1 MGNSRLEQ
9 LLPRML
15 HAEPLPLV
23 QKTAM
28 SHAKGLSRRVNQPV
42 FIKRE
47 DTQTTHSFK
56 LRGAMEKMRSL
67 SEDAR
72 ARGIVA
78 ASAGNHAQGVALA
91 ARTFGCHATLVMP
104 ETTPQIK
111 VNAVRE
117 LGARTILYGDRF
129 HQAYAYAT
137 QFAQQQHATFIHPYD
152 DEDVVIGQSSVGKE
166 LLEQLSGVPSAVFVP
181 VGGGGL
187 LAGIATVVKALSPQ
201 TLVYGVEPEDA
212 ASLKRALQVGWPVD
226 LNHVGGFVD
235 GASVRRIGELGFN
248 AGRMIDGVLT
258 VSNDEICDAI
268 AHCFEEF
275 RAVLEPAG
283 ALSIAGLLKWA
294 APPMVLPSLNRGPLV
309 AIASGA
315 NVDFATLGT
324 IASRH
329 QQQQDMVHPLVTQ
342 VS

>member
-1 MGNSRLEQ
+1 MAKSRLDA

-15 HAEPLPLV
+15 DATPLPLV
-23 QKTAM
+23 HKTPV
-28 SHAKGLSRRVNQPV
+28 SHAPGLSMRVNQPV

-47 DTQTTHSFK
+47 DLQKTHSFK

-67 SEDAR
+67 SVEER
-72 ARGIVA
+72 QRGVVA

-91 ARTFGCHATLVMP
+91 AKTFGCAATLVMP

-111 VNAVRE
+111 VNAVKA
-117 LGARTILYGDRF
+117 LGARTILYGERF

-137 QFAQQQHATFIHPYD
+137 QFAQQQNATFIHPYD
-152 DEDVVIGQSSVGKE
+152 DEDVVIGQSGVGTE
-166 LLEQLSGVPSAVFVP
+166 LLSQLSEVPSAVFVP

-187 LAGIATVVKALSPQ
+187 LSGVATVVKHLSPQ

-248 AGRMIDGVLT
+248 AGRMIDGVIT
-258 VSNDEICDAI
+258 Y
-268 AHCFEEF
+268 
-275 RAVLEPAG
+275 RTT
-283 ALSIAGLLKWA
+283 
-294 APPMVLPSLNRGPLV
+294 
-309 AIASGA
+309 
-315 NVDFATLGT
+315 TL
-324 IASRH
+324 
-329 QQQQDMVHPLVTQ
+329 
-342 VS
+342 

>member
-1 MGNSRLEQ
+1 MANSRLEQ
-9 LLPRML
+9 LFPRML
-15 HAEPLPLV
+15 ASKPLPLV
-23 QKTAM
+23 QKTPM
-28 SHAKGLSRRVNQPV
+28 SHANGLSRRLNQQV

-47 DTQTTHSFK
+47 DMQKTHSFK

-67 SEDAR
+67 SDEDR
-72 ARGIVA
+72 ARGVVA

-117 LGARTILYGDRF
+117 LGARTLLYGQRF

-137 QFAQQQHATFIHPYD
+137 QFAQQQEACFIHPYD
-152 DEDVVIGQSSVGKE
+152 DEDVVIGQSGVGKE
-166 LLEQLSGVPSAVFVP
+166 LLEQLSEIPSAVFVP

-248 AGRMIDGVLT
+248 AGRMVDGVLT
-258 VSNDEICDAI
+258 VSNDEICEAI
-268 AHCFEEF
+268 AVCFEEF

-283 ALSIAGLLKWA
+283 ALSIAGLMKWA

-329 QQQQDMVHPLVTQ
+329 QQQRDMVRPLVTQ